1 MSYVF
6 QYTLQDWS
14 PDETCPMVPLALIE
28 EEKNCLFGIKSMMRV
43 HTAAGNSK
51 KGIWKENACEKTG
64 QIAGCKVMG
73 NSQ

>member
-1 MSYVF
+1 
-6 QYTLQDWS
+6 
-14 PDETCPMVPLALIE
+14 MVPLALIE